1 MAKKNP
7 ISQMTYEDFCKEYHI
22 SLNPQQEAALRR
34 VDGATLL
41 LAVPGSGK
49 TTVVISRTGYMILC
63 AGVPA
68 QHILTLTFS
77 LAAAH
82 EMKER
87 FQKKFGA
94 MERLPYFATIHSFCV
109 SVLRHCQ
116 RNYGVDVPTLEPQN
130 ERIIRRVFQ
139 NVAHQ
144 YPTDSAVREL
154 ATAITLAK
162 NSMMDDEEIEREFD
176 KLSCLADVNAE
187 FPAIYE
193 AYEEDKKENGL
204 MDFDDQ
210 LLFAYSLLR
219 QFPAALQFFQR
230 QYTHI
235 AVDEAQDTS
244 KIQHAIIELLAHGH
258 GNIFMV
264 GDDDQSIY
272 GFRGASPTSLLQ
284 FEHTYPGAKVLY
296 METNYRSDASIVAQ
310 ANQFIQDNNI
320 RFRKNISSN
329 SDAAGSIQTVTVFDV
344 VDQYE
349 KLYSLLKEDLGGNST
364 TAVLYRNNDSAL
376 PVLEYL
382 NQMGL
387 PVRCRCEANI
397 YFTNPIVS
405 DLLAFLSF
413 AVRGDSESFLRIYF
427 KLGLF
432 LTRDAAHQTVKMAGR
447 TGSPILDTLGQLPS
461 GQKREKRL
469 QSVKQAFNRISHQPP
484 AAAIETIL
492 TQLDY
497 QRYIDE
503 GSEFSQQKVDIL
515 KLLAKRHTT
524 ITQFLEHVEWWKSR
538 DENAFHDPRSSI
550 TLTTLHSSKGLEF
563 DRVIMLDMTD
573 GVIPSKAAIKDTGAA
588 FEEDARLFYVGATRA
603 KHTLIF
609 LMAQNVFGRKLT
621 ASRFIKRFLRTK
633 SASAPKPAI
642 PYSIQSEGINRF
654 AKKTPPKEL
663 VPGTLIRHKMFG
675 NGSVIE
681 ATPGGVV
688 SIQFERAGLKKLMLQ
703 VCLDSDIIQILT

>member
-1 MAKKNP
+1 MAKKIPNT
-7 ISQMTYEDFCKEYHI
+7 QMTYEAFREQYHI
-22 SLNPQQEAALRR
+22 NLNTQQEAALRR

-63 AGVPA
+63 AGIPA
-68 QHILTLTFS
+68 EHILTLTFS
-77 LAAAH
+77 LAAAR

-87 FQKKFGA
+87 FQQKFGI
-94 MERLPYFATIHSFCV
+94 MERMPYFATIHSFCV

-116 RNYGVDVPTLEPQN
+116 RHYGNDVPALEPQN

-139 NVAHQ
+139 NVVHQ
-144 YPTDSAVREL
+144 YPTDSAVREI

-162 NSMMDDEEIEREFD
+162 NSMMDAEEIKTTFD
-176 KLSCLADVNAE
+176 KLSCLSDVNVE
-187 FPAIYE
+187 FPALYE
-193 AYEEDKKENGL
+193 AYEEDKRENGL

-210 LLFAYSLLR
+210 LLTAYSLLQ

-244 KIQHAIIELLAHGH
+244 KIQHAIIELLASRHN
-258 GNIFMV
+258 NIFMV

-284 FEHTYPGAKVLY
+284 FEKTYPGAKVLY

-310 ANQFIQDNNI
+310 ANQFIQDNHL
-320 RFRKNISSN
+320 RFRKKISSN
-329 SDAAGSIQTVTVFDV
+329 TEKDGTIQTVAVFDV

-349 KLYSLLKEDLGGNST
+349 KLYDLLKEGYGSKAT

-382 NQMGL
+382 GKKGMS
-387 PVRCRCEANI
+387 VRCRCEATI

-413 AVRGDSESFLRIYF
+413 AVSGDSESFLRIYF

-432 LTRDAAHQTVKMAGR
+432 LTRDAAHQTVKTASR
-447 TGSPILDTLGQLPS
+447 TGTAILDALGQLPA

-469 QSVKQAFNRISHQPP
+469 QSVKQAFHRIRHQPP

-515 KLLAKRHTT
+515 KLLARHHKT
-524 ITQFLEHVEWWKSR
+524 IVDFLAHVEWWKTR
-538 DENAFHDPRSSI
+538 DEDAFHDPRSNV

-573 GVIPSKAAIKDTGAA
+573 GVIPSKTAIKDTGAA
-588 FEEDARLFYVGATRA
+588 YEEDARLFYVGATRA
-603 KHTLIF
+603 KHTLVF
-609 LMAQNVFGRKLT
+609 LTAQNVFGRRLT
-621 ASRFIKRFLRTK
+621 ASRFITRFLRTK
-633 SASAPKPAI
+633 AATVSTPAI
-642 PYSIQSEGINRF
+642 PYSIQSEGINRY
-654 AKKTPPKEL
+654 AKKAPPKAL
-663 VPGTLIRHKMFG
+663 APGTLIRHKMFG

-688 SIQFERAGLKKLMLQ
+688 SIQFERVGLKKLMLQ